1 MITISDKRY
10 PPALFITLILFFML
24 IASGGNTGA
33 ATSAENALRNADSSR
48 ESLYQSN
55 KRMSYRHNWETC
67 IAAYEK
73 IYTDYP
79 KTDQAAWALFHS
91 AGMYVRLNRISTLEK
106 DLNEALKLYE
116 RIVKE
121 YPEHSLADDAQY
133 KMGEIYYAIKKDNT
147 QAYVEFL
154 KVEIKF
160 PNGDMRPAAKS
171 MLEKLSAIL
180 GEKQEKEAA
189 KNDTSTGTEEA
200 GLATVRNIR
209 YWSTPTYTRVVIDL
223 DKPVEYSDHLLK
235 KDQDLDKP
243 RRLYLDI
250 KRSLAGKDI
259 ETYIPIKDGLL
270 KTARAGQY
278 TPDTVRVVLDIESIS
293 GYKTFRLHDPFR
305 IVVDVQGN
313 SMAAAGGEKKPQ
325 KRPVERGIKKTQ
337 KPDDT
342 VSLARQLGLSVKRIV
357 IDPGHGGKDPGC
369 YINGDIKEKDIVLD
383 MAKRLK
389 IRLEKRLGCEVL
401 LTRSTDIFIPLDE
414 RTAFANIKKADL
426 FISLHVN
433 AHKESAIYGI
443 ETYFLNM
450 ATDKQAVLVA
460 ARENATSEKNISDLQ
475 SILNDLML
483 NTKISE
489 SSRLAH
495 SVQDGIMG
503 DLKKKYQVNKSLGV
517 KQAPFY
523 VLIGAEM
530 PSILIE
536 TGFLTNSIERK
547 KLISDNYK
555 EILSEGISR
564 GVDEYIKSI
573 DMAYSGG

>member
-1 MITISDKRY
+1 MKYIAIKRCFFRILL
-10 PPALFITLILFFML
+10 PLLIFLML
-24 IASGGNTGA
+24 IGTTEICHA
-33 ATSAENALRNADSSR
+33 APSPDQLLTSADTCR
-48 ESLYQSN
+48 ESLDQSP
-55 KRMSYRHNWETC
+55 KRMNLRHNWTDC
-67 IAAYEK
+67 IKAYER
-73 IYTDYP
+73 IYTAFP
-79 KTDQAAWALFHS
+79 KTDHAARAKFHA
-91 AGMYVRLNRISTLEK
+91 AGMYLGLYRVSTLEK
-106 DLNEALKLYE
+106 DLEESLALYE
-116 RIVKE
+116 GITRE
-121 YPEHSLADDAQY
+121 FPDHRLADDAQY
-133 KMGEIYYAIKKDNT
+133 KRGEIYYTHKKDMT
-147 QAYVEFL
+147 QAYVEYL
-154 KVEIKF
+154 KVDIKF
-160 PNGDMRPAAKS
+160 PDGDMRPAAKT
-171 MLEKLSAIL
+171 MLEKLSSLL
-180 GEKQEKEAA
+180 GEKQEKAGKTDITAGAA
-189 KNDTSTGTEEA
+189 ESPLTTITD
-200 GLATVRNIR
+200 IR
-209 YWSTPTYTRVVIDL
+209 HWSTPTYTRVVIDL
-223 DKPVEYSDHLLK
+223 DKPVDYSDHLLK
-235 KDQDLDKP
+235 QDLDLDKP

-250 KRSLAGKDI
+250 KNSRVGKDI
-259 ETYIPIKDGLL
+259 DATIPIKDGLL

-293 GYKTFRLHDPFR
+293 AHKIFRLHDPFR

-313 SMAAAGGEKKPQ
+313 SKVIGGGEKKAQ
-325 KRPVERGIKKTQ
+325 KRRVERGIRKPQ
-337 KPDDT
+337 KPDET

-369 YINGDIKEKDIVLD
+369 YFNGGIKEKDIVLD
-383 MAKRLK
+383 MAKKLK
-389 IRLEKRLGCEVL
+389 IKIEKKLGCEVL
-401 LTRSTDIFIPLDE
+401 LTRTTDIFIPLDE

-433 AHKESAIYGI
+433 AHKKSGIYGI

-503 DLKKKYQVNKSLGV
+503 DLKKKYQINKSLGV

-536 TGFLTNSIERK
+536 TGFLTNNTDRK
-547 KLISDNYK
+547 KLISDTYH
-555 EILSEGISR
+555 EIMSEGISR
-564 GVDEYIKSI
+564 GIDAYIKSI
-573 DMAYSGG
+573 DMAFTGG

>member
-1 MITISDKRY
+1 MIITANKRY
-10 PPALFITLILFFML
+10 FLTLFLNLVLLFAVF
-24 IASGGNTGA
+24 AGNSSEA
-33 ATSAENALRNADSSR
+33 APSAGSLLKSADTCR
-48 ESLYQSN
+48 ESLYQSS
-55 KRMSYRHNWETC
+55 KRMNYRHNWDAC
-67 IAAYEK
+67 IEAYKK
-73 IYTDYP
+73 IYTGYP

-91 AGMYVRLNRISTLEK
+91 AGMYIRLNRISSLEK
-106 DLNEALKLYE
+106 DLDEALLLYE
-116 RIVKE
+116 RIIKDF
-121 YPEHSLADDAQY
+121 PDHRLADDAQY
-133 KMGEIYYAIKKDNT
+133 KRGEIYFTNKQDMT
-147 QAYVEFL
+147 QAYMEFL

-160 PNGDMRPAAKS
+160 PNGDMRTAAKG
-171 MLEKLSAIL
+171 MLEKLSALL
-180 GEKQEKEAA
+180 GEKQEKAA
-189 KNDTSTGTEEA
+189 EKPDTSTGTSET
-200 GLATVRNIR
+200 GITTVKNIR
-209 YWSTPTYTRVVIDL
+209 HWSTPTYTRVVIDI
-223 DKPVEYSDHLLK
+223 DKPVDYSDHLLK
-235 KDQDLDKP
+235 KDPDLDKP

-250 KRSLAGKDI
+250 KNSRVGKDI
-259 ETYIPIKDGLL
+259 ETTIPIKDGLL

-305 IVVDVQGN
+305 IVIDVQGN
-313 SMAAAGGEKKPQ
+313 NKVAAGGEKRPQ
-325 KRPVERGIKKTQ
+325 KRPVEKGIKKPE
-337 KPDDT
+337 KPDDS

-369 YINGDIKEKDIVLD
+369 YIDGGIKEKDIVLD

-389 IRLEKRLGCEVL
+389 ARLEKRLNCEVL
-401 LTRSTDIFIPLDE
+401 LTRTTDIFIPLDE

-433 AHKESAIYGI
+433 AHKDSAIHGI

-495 SVQDGIMG
+495 SVQNGVMG

-536 TGFLTNSIERK
+536 TGFLTNSTERK
-547 KLISDNYK
+547 KLITDNYK
-555 EILSEGISR
+555 DVISEGISK
-564 GVDEYIKSI
+564 GIEDYIKSI
-573 DMAYSGG
+573 DMAYSGR